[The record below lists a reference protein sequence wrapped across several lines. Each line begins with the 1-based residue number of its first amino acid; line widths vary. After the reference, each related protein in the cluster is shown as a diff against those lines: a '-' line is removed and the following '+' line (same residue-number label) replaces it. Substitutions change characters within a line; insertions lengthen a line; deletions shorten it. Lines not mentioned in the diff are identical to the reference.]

1 MAIGM
6 ITNLQ
11 GDMRESLMSVLKDT
25 SPLGGNWL
33 VGNLGTSTALQTLHQ
48 WPTFS
53 VARPTS
59 VTGKAEGAD
68 GTVVDLTAPV
78 KSSNYTSILARVV
91 QVSGTDRAV
100 STSTNEDP
108 LAFQKRIAL
117 KKLNADMEYALVN
130 GAGPTAGTS
139 GVASVMAG
147 LIGVITTNYSART
160 SGTSWT
166 VAQLEDMLQ
175 VSWDAVGTEF
185 VANTLLVP
193 MCIKRRISGFTTN
206 VTNYV
211 SETDKLYRNIST
223 YEASTGVVTVV
234 PHKDVAKTAGAVAI
248 FAIRPELFRMA
259 FLKGREPGWQEF
271 GRTGDAEKGQYLT
284 EMTMESLAEKACV
297 YQVGFATEQ

>member
-6 ITNLQ
+6 TSLLQ

-33 VGNLGTSTALQTLHQ
+33 TGNLATSTALQTYHQ

-78 KSSNYTSILARVV
+78 KSGNYTAILARVV

-108 LAFQKRIAL
+108 LAFQKRVAL
-117 KKLNADMEYALVN
+117 KKLNADMEYNLVN
-130 GAGPTAGTS
+130 GSAAAVGTS
-139 GVASVMAG
+139 GVAATMAG
-147 LIGVITTNYSART
+147 LAGVISTNYSARA
-160 SGTSWT
+160 SGVSLSTT
-166 VAQLEDMLQ
+166 TLEDILQ
-175 VSWDAVGTEF
+175 VSWDAVGNEY

-211 SETDKLYRNIST
+211 SETDKLYRNITT
-223 YEASTGVVTVV
+223 YEASTGVITIV
-234 PHKDVAKTAGAVAI
+234 PHKDVNHSAGNTTAL
-248 FAIRPELFRMA
+248 FAIRPELFRIA
-259 FLKGREPGWQEF
+259 FLKDRDPKWQEF
-271 GRTGDAEKGQYLT
+271 GRTGDAEKGQYIT
-284 EMTMESLAEKACV
+284 EMTMESLAEKAGV
-297 YQVGFATEQ
+297 YTTGFRVD

>member
-6 ITNLQ
+6 TSLLQ

-33 VGNLGTSTALQTLHQ
+33 VGNLATSKALQTYHQ

-68 GTVVDLTAPV
+68 ATVVDLTAPV
-78 KSSNYTSILARVV
+78 KSGNYTAILARVV

-108 LAFQKRIAL
+108 MTFQKRVAL
-117 KKLNADMEYALVN
+117 KKLNADMEYNLVN
-130 GAGPTAGTS
+130 GATAAVGTS
-139 GVASVMAG
+139 GVAATMAG
-147 LIGVITTNYSART
+147 LAGVISTNFSARA
-160 SGTSWT
+160 SGVSLSTT
-166 VAQLEDMLQ
+166 GLEDILQ
-175 VSWDAVGTEF
+175 VSWDVVGSEF

-193 MCIKRRISGFTTN
+193 MAIKRRISGFTTN

-223 YEASTGVVTVV
+223 YEASTGVVTIV
-234 PHKDVAKTAGAVAI
+234 PHKDVNKTAGSVAL
-248 FAIRPELFRMA
+248 FAFRPELFKMA
-259 FLKGREPGWQEF
+259 FLREPQYQEL
-271 GRTGDAEKGQYLT
+271 GRTGDAEKGQYIT
-284 EMTMESLAEKACV
+284 EFTLESSGEKHAV
-297 YQVGFATEQ
+297 YQTGFRTD